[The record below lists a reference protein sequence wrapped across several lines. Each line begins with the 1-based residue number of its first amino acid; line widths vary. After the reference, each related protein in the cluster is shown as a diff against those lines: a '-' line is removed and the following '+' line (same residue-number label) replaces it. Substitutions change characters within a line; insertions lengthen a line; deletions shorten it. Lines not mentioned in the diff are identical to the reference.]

1 MLDRVFR
8 PPPSRWPYAVAA
20 GFAACMIAV
29 AVVQF
34 QPSIASAPA
43 ETAGFAA
50 IRAFL
55 GAECQLDGDD
65 VSPLMSMLR
74 GVGVD
79 DVDDLVLLDDD
90 DVKNALEGQRS
101 LSVVRR
107 KRLRRKLL
115 DCVETRL
122 RRDGTRPKGLVE
134 SVASDLWKTSQPRR
148 CSCSSGR
155 GKRSFDVD
163 LRDRRRARPAQ
174 RLAAPLPEVDA
185 LHAQG
190 HLYARE
196 RSLAGGLPRARPSP
210 PPSSPAPLSQ
220 ISLEALARTLDHSHD
235 GGHHEHRWFGTHRG
249 PRIPLQDAPDHRES
263 ASPPRPSL
271 ATPAAAAGRGGPPF
285 CFSSSRRATAR
296 ARDRRS
302 RAGGTGL
309 RRSFRT

>member
-90 DVKNALEGQRS
+90 DVKKALEGQRS

-134 SVASDLWKTSQPRR
+134 SVAFDLWKTY
-148 CSCSSGR
+148 
-155 GKRSFDVD
+155 GKKHVMK
-163 LRDRRRARPAQ
+163 LLGTVLTLGVAALRRRMVDERPA
-174 RLAAPLPEVDA
+174 AVP
-185 LHAQG
+185 
-190 HLYARE
+190 
-196 RSLAGGLPRARPSP
+196 GGEA
-210 PPSSPAPLSQ
+210 PPSG
-220 ISLEALARTLDHSHD
+220 E
-235 GGHHEHRWFGTHRG
+235 
-249 PRIPLQDAPDHRES
+249 
-263 ASPPRPSL
+263 
-271 ATPAAAAGRGGPPF
+271 
-285 CFSSSRRATAR
+285 
-296 ARDRRS
+296 
-302 RAGGTGL
+302 
-309 RRSFRT
+309 